1 MHEVGLD
8 EKPRLAAAGAAH
20 HQHVFV
26 ARCLW
31 VLGSAVHGQPL
42 RLGENDVVGKGG
54 VYIGLDVLSVAPS
67 CAAVLDILPK
77 LPRVLP
83 LDVDGKPD
91 EQGGGNAHAQVD
103 GVKAG
108 QRRLERGG
116 EALHDVQRLLREVR
130 AGSQPRRLPQ
140 LGGKERD
147 KNVGEVG
154 KQELFYVDLFHSS
167 SPLSLFRALSGVR
180 DSTFALS
187 ARS

>member
-26 ARCLW
+26 PRGFR

-54 VYIGLDVLSVAPS
+54 VYIGLDVLCVAPS
-67 CAAVLDILPK
+67 CAAILDILPK

-91 EQGGGNAHAQVD
+91 EQGGSNAHAQVD

-116 EALHDVQRLLREVR
+116 EALHDVQRLL
-130 AGSQPRRLPQ
+130 
-140 LGGKERD
+140 
-147 KNVGEVG
+147 
-154 KQELFYVDLFHSS
+154 
-167 SPLSLFRALSGVR
+167 
-180 DSTFALS
+180 
-187 ARS
+187 